1 MSQSDFRLTS
11 GEKTNSNPS
20 LMDLEQVQRIGIA
33 AAYQGA
39 EVLRCR
45 FGNMMRVSKKGRI
58 DLVTEADIESER
70 AIIETIASAFPDHS
84 ILAEESGLNN
94 ESSPLQWIID
104 PLDGT
109 TNFVHGLAI
118 YAVSIAFAVNGEVVF
133 GIVLSPP
140 TEELFMAV
148 SGKGATLN
156 GRHIS
161 VSGESALTD
170 SLLVTGF
177 PYKIE
182 EDFKPAGERFNRC
195 LKAAQ
200 GVRRL
205 GSAALDLCYVAC
217 GRFTG
222 FWEQNIQPWDAAAGF
237 LLIKEAGG
245 KVTDYTDQPYT
256 LDKRGILATN
266 GLIHKE
272 MISLLT
278 LEDLV

>member
-1 MSQSDFRLTS
+1 MNDFKLTS
-11 GEKTNSNPS
+11 REKPNSSSS

-39 EVLRCR
+39 EVLRSR
-45 FGNMMRVSKKGRI
+45 FGSMFKVSKKGRI
-58 DLVTEADIESER
+58 DLVTEADTEAEH

-84 ILAEESGLNN
+84 ILAEESGLQK

-109 TNFVHGLAI
+109 TNFVHGLSL
-118 YAVSIAFAVNGEVVF
+118 YAVSIAFAVEGEVVF

-140 TEELFMAV
+140 AEELFMAV
-148 SGKGATLN
+148 SGEGATLN
-156 GRHIS
+156 GRPVS
-161 VSGESALTD
+161 VSSESALSE

-177 PYKIE
+177 PYSIE
-182 EDFKPAGERFNRC
+182 EDFKPISERFIKC

-222 FWEQNIQPWDAAAGF
+222 FWEQNIQPWDTAAGF
-237 LLIKEAGG
+237 LLVQEAGG
-245 KVTDYTDQPYT
+245 RVTDYSDQPYT
-256 LDKRGILATN
+256 IGKREILATN
-266 GLIHKE
+266 GMIHQE
-272 MISLLT
+272 MLSLLS
-278 LEDLV
+278 LEDSA